1 MIGVEQQGGVGLRVD
16 VFLRPAVFE
25 FKFLGV
31 LRIAVALRFDEMCV
45 PNGVQAGI
53 FAEPFHFHRIPTF
66 IIHMRHV
73 HRAVAIAAQ
82 VHHKP
87 QGMGIAFTGFE
98 YSYQTI
104 ECAKHITSFC
114 GIVNQRV
121 SHNAITQSS
130 VKILKMPVVVG

>member
-1 MIGVEQQGGVGLRVD
+1 MIGVEHQGSIGLRVD

-25 FKFLGV
+25 FQFLG
-31 LRIAVALRFDEMCV
+31 IFGITVALRLNQFRV

-73 HRAVAIAAQ
+73 HRTVAIAAQ

-98 YSYQTI
+98 YSYQ
-104 ECAKHITSFC
+104 
-114 GIVNQRV
+114 
-121 SHNAITQSS
+121 
-130 VKILKMPVVVG
+130 L